1 MSIPVLVV
9 TNAYPDFDDSYHGV
23 FVRKTVIDMAGR
35 GWRSHV
41 LVPRI
46 YRGSLPYQECPT
58 HTVRRFWFPS
68 SQKLLIEYDSP
79 PLLRL
84 TVLLAN
90 GLLQAVRIAR
100 GQRCRLVH
108 GHWAMPAGLI
118 ALAAARLTGLP
129 FVLTVHGS
137 DWRIA
142 ETSDG
147 PARRAFDIAA
157 GRADRIMSVSRQIT
171 DSLLGRGIPQR
182 KVTTRP
188 MGVDLRAFGP
198 GDSPRGLTVASTRNL
213 LPLYRVG
220 DLVRAVAAL
229 KKEIGGL
236 EVVIA
241 GEGSQRPELEELARG
256 EGGPAGTV
264 RFTGQISGDEVAN
277 LLAHSR
283 VYVSTSPVEGSS
295 VSLLEALASACVP
308 VVADI
313 PPNREWVT
321 HGENGLL
328 FEPGNSGELEACLKR
343 ALTDD
348 ELLARSAAQGPA
360 TASAKGSWQGQ
371 IEILDGMYRELAGD
385 KN

>member
-46 YRGSLPYQECPT
+46 YRGSRSFEEYPT
-58 HTVRRFWFPS
+58 HTVRRFYFPS

-84 TVLLAN
+84 TVLLTN
-90 GLLQAVRIAR
+90 GLFQAVRIAR
-100 GQRCRLVH
+100 AQRCRLVH

-142 ETSDG
+142 ETSNG
-147 PARRAFDIAA
+147 PARRAFNIAA
-157 GRADRIMSVSRQIT
+157 GRADRIMSVSGQIT
-171 DSLLGRGIPQR
+171 NSLLARGIPQR

-198 GDSPRGLTVASTRNL
+198 GDTQRGLTVASTRNL

-241 GEGSQRPELEELARG
+241 GEGSQRPELENLAR
-256 EGGPAGTV
+256 ESGPAGTV
-264 RFTGQISGDEVAN
+264 RFTGRISGGEVAQ

-295 VSLLEALASACVP
+295 VSLLEALASGCVP

-348 ELLARSAAQGPA
+348 ELLARSAAQGPE
-360 TASAKGSWQGQ
+360 TVRVKGSWQGQ
-371 IEILDGMYRELAGD
+371 IEILDGIYRELAGD
-385 KN
+385 RN